1 MDNYLHN
8 FGEKTLDKN
17 TRERVILICLG
28 IILILPIFLNFFPQ
42 NMRDKS
48 DFGDIKDFLLSLA
61 NGDDIYEDNDDFN
74 NATPISAGY
83 YSNLTAADLFKAH
96 LSVVF

>member
-1 MDNYLHN
+1 LNNYLHN

-28 IILILPIFLNFFPQ
+28 FIFIFPIFSNLFSQ
-42 NMRDKS
+42 NLRYKS
-48 DFGDIKDFLLSLA
+48 EFGNSKDFLLSSA
-61 NGDDIYEDNDDFN
+61 NGDDIYEDNDEFN

-83 YSNLTAADLFKAH
+83 LK
-96 LSVVF
+96 